1 MNDVAVA
8 WKGLATTSSFGGVDD
23 EAATNDR
30 ATQTDLRSEKK
41 NIAATG
47 EPRVQARVHLA
58 NVPPLPYPFP
68 IVVNHGQKR
77 RGGERPAPGAVRAA
91 PLLLPHGRPAV
102 GGERAGGEGRSP
114 HGAAVRRRRRW
125 SGATTARRG
134 VPMRPSAMDLD
145 VAPATM
151 SATRR
156 LAQLQYPRR
165 RGSSAPPVLPPAAA
179 RPRPRQRW
187 WRRRGRGAALGQMRG
202 RGATWTVEAA

>member
-1 MNDVAVA
+1 MSLPSLILSQS
-8 WKGLATTSSFGGVDD
+8 WSTTGRKKGE
-23 EAATNDR
+23 EARGPTR
-30 ATQTDLRSEKK
+30 LGRRCRV
-41 NIAATG
+41 
-47 EPRVQARVHLA
+47 RVQ
-58 NVPPLPYPFP
+58 
-68 IVVNHGQKR
+68 
-77 RGGERPAPGAVRAA
+77 AA

-145 VAPATM
+145 VAPATTY
-151 SATRR
+151 AVRR
-156 LAQLQYPRR
+156 LAQPQYPRR

-179 RPRPRQRW
+179 RSRPRQRW

-202 RGATWTVEAA
+202 RGGDEDGKGSLRRSYRPWGGRSPAAT